1 MQGGLQGER
10 VGVTTPSLHPHSPVL
25 EVLQAREWVAF
36 VNVVHER
43 SGASWNVRSL
53 VESVGSIATTSKS
66 RHVVEDKKIERVVNI
81 LGRQKIDIAGL
92 QETHWFGNSTY
103 RVADRLV
110 LTSGRA
116 LPVDGE
122 SCRRGEG
129 VALVLN
135 KMAEEAWR
143 AGGCLVEQISSR
155 LLVAR
160 LLFPLQNGKT
170 QWLCVIC
177 AYAPT
182 FRSARPI

>member
-1 MQGGLQGER
+1 M
-10 VGVTTPSLHPHSPVL
+10 
-25 EVLQAREWVAF
+25 
-36 VNVVHER
+36 
-43 SGASWNVRSL
+43 
-53 VESVGSIATTSKS
+53 ESVGSIATASKS

-81 LGRQKIDIAGL
+81 LGRQKIDITGL

-143 AGGCLVEQISSR
+143 AGGCLVEQISSS

-160 LLFPLQNGKT
+160 LLFP
-170 QWLCVIC
+170 
-177 AYAPT
+177 
-182 FRSARPI
+182 F